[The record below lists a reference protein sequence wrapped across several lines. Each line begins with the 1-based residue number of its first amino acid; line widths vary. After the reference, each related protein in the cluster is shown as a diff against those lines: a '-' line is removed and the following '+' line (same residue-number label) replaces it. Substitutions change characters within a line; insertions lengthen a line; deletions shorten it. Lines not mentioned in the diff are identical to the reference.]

1 MDTNTSANSIL
12 FKRLQA
18 GDASLFEELVKLFNV
33 EFEKSDL
40 DYVNVENIKSLL
52 TKPDFVCFVALS
64 ENQVVGGLT
73 GYALKMYGYVGSTMY
88 LYDMAVANAYQ
99 RKGIGSK
106 LVSELKTFCTQHG
119 IRDMYV
125 QADVIDDHA
134 IAFYK
139 NLGGEPADV
148 VHFTFDISE

>member
-1 MDTNTSANSIL
+1 MDKTSVSY
-12 FKRLQA
+12 KRLQA
-18 GDASLFEELVKLFNV
+18 GDESLFAELVKLFNV
-33 EFEKSDL
+33 EFENPDV

-64 ENQVVGGLT
+64 EAHVVGGLT
-73 GYALKMYGYVGSTMY
+73 GYSLKMYAQEGTTMY
-88 LYDMAVANAYQ
+88 LYDMAVANNYQ

-106 LVSELKTFCTQHG
+106 LVSELKTYCAQHG

-125 QADVIDDHA
+125 QADVSDDHA
-134 IAFYK
+134 LAFYK

-148 VHFTFDISE
+148 VHFTFDTSE

>member
-1 MDTNTSANSIL
+1 MDKTSVSY
-12 FKRLQA
+12 KRLQV
-18 GDASLFEELVKLFNV
+18 GDESLFAELVKLFNV

-40 DYVNVENIKSLL
+40 DYVNVENIKRLL
-52 TKPDFVCFVALS
+52 TQPDFVCFVALS

-88 LYDMAVANAYQ
+88 LYDMAVGNAYQ

-106 LVSELKTFCTQHG
+106 LVSELKTYCAQNG

-125 QADVIDDHA
+125 QADVSDDHA
-134 IAFYK
+134 LAFYK
-139 NLGGEPADV
+139 SLDGEPADV
-148 VHFTFDISE
+148 VHFTFDTSE